1 MNHLNDNDEFDE
13 NLLETAKNSLI
24 FLLID
29 DLKSMSGISGY
40 SLSCFF
46 KGVEINAVP

>member
-1 MNHLNDNDEFDE
+1 MNDKDEFDD

-29 DLKSMSGISGY
+29 DLKSMSSISAF
-40 SLSCFF
+40 SMSCLF
-46 KGVEINAVP
+46 KGVEINAVM